1 MVAPRRRTRTRH
13 LRHAA
18 ALAGLATLVACG
30 GSFAPPEVS
39 AGPEVSPCYVAAS
52 GPVLRDTI
60 VVAVPKPDAERFL
73 AAHLVAW
80 RRATDCTGREVPL
93 AAAPFRAVSDN
104 PVVLAPA
111 PAERPGPLIRLQ
123 TFDPAGDTRDVIDAG
138 ADVVI
143 TSDPEALAYARGR
156 GEFRLVPLAWATTY
170 VLVSPAGSRLP
181 VDTSGALRD
190 ELARDVVLAEARPA
204 EPPFWWD
211 GGTRCAAQPRD
222 AAGRLPDIG
231 IPSGDPVARALG
243 ERLIA
248 IAPALP
254 GVRRR
259 LLPLGPSSFNYA
271 LSLGTVAAFV
281 GAFPRFEP
289 LVDCEG
295 VPPVPVGSTI
305 AALVDARATAV
316 LRAGVPPFLIQ
327 GDGTIRFLHASR
339 P

>member
-1 MVAPRRRTRTRH
+1 MVARRLRPRPRRPGR
-13 LRHAA
+13 
-18 ALAGLATLVACG
+18 ALPGLLTLAACG
-30 GSFAPPEVS
+30 GASAPPVVS
-39 AGPEVSPCYVAAS
+39 VGPEVSPCYVAAS
-52 GPVLRDTI
+52 GPALRDTI

-93 AAAPFRAVSDN
+93 AAASFRAVSDN

-111 PAERPGPLIRLQ
+111 PAGRPGPLIRLLA
-123 TFDPAGDTRDVIDAG
+123 FDPAGDARDVIDGG

-170 VLVSPAGSRLP
+170 VLMSPPGSRLP
-181 VDTSGALRD
+181 VDTSSALRA
-190 ELARDVVLAEARPA
+190 ELARDVVLADARPA

-211 GGTRCAAQPRD
+211 AGTRCTAQPRD

-254 GVRRR
+254 SVRRR

-281 GAFPRFEP
+281 GAVPRFEP
-289 LVDCEG
+289 LLDCEG

-305 AALVDARATAV
+305 AALVDTRATAV

-327 GDGTIRFLHASR
+327 GDGSIRFLHASR